1 MAETG
6 KTFIKKF
13 LGFSLV
19 TWVAFGLSFFTA
31 PLSTRLFDPSVLG
44 KINIF
49 NTYVNLFG
57 MVALI
62 GLDQAFARFYNERP
76 NNKTKGYL
84 FTFCFAITY
93 SLLFVLAILAI
104 PFSEVLSGALFD
116 EADSLLL
123 ILLFASVFCSST
135 LRYLNL
141 SYRMEQDI
149 KMFTIQG
156 ILIALFSKVLYVGVG
171 FWDPSYK
178 SALIVLSAS
187 NVLLTIIFLVIQRD
201 RFEHIREYDKHF
213 ANEMFAFAVPL
224 IPVTLLA
231 WLNSSIPQIIIQKT
245 MDYYCIG
252 IFSSAMALAN
262 LILVI
267 QSGFNTFW
275 VPYTYENYKTQT
287 GQFFKVHRYLVC
299 VLTIFAL
306 LIVSSQDLIFLLL
319 GEKYRAAKAFFP
331 FLILG
336 PVCYVI
342 GEVIG
347 VGIEIAKKTYL
358 KLYVFIA
365 SVIVNIV
372 FCYILGHLFSIA
384 GIAIATSIAA
394 IVAMVMKAIF
404 GEKHYKIVTNYKY
417 VIGCVFLI
425 LMSAFTTLLVKDT
438 AVRIAI
444 TVALLI
450 SSVLFYHTEIK
461 ELTRVGLSFVKK
473 DR

>member
-1 MAETG
+1 MAESG

-19 TWVAFGLSFFTA
+19 PWITFAMSFITA
-31 PLSTRLFDPSVLG
+31 PISTRLFDPSVLG

-49 NTYVNLFG
+49 NTYASLFG
-57 MVALI
+57 MFALI
-62 GLDQAFARFYNERP
+62 GLDQAFARFYIERP
-76 NNKTKGYL
+76 NNRSQGYL

-93 SLLFVLAILAI
+93 SLLFLLTILAI
-104 PFSEVLSGALFD
+104 PLSDVLSGALFD
-116 EADSLLL
+116 ESDNLLL
-123 ILLFASVFCSST
+123 ILLFISVFCSST

-141 SYRMEQDI
+141 AYRMEQDI
-149 KMFTIQG
+149 KMYTIQG
-156 ILIALFSKVLYVGVG
+156 VLMALASKVIYICVG

-178 SALIVLSAS
+178 SALIVLSIS
-187 NVLLTIIFLVIQRD
+187 NVLLTLIFLVIQRN
-201 RFEHIREYDKHF
+201 RFEFIHRYDKIF
-213 ANEMFAFAVPL
+213 ADEIFKFAIPL
-224 IPVTLLA
+224 IPVTLLT
-231 WLNSSIPQIIIQKT
+231 WVNSSLPQIIIQKS
-245 MDYYCIG
+245 MDYYYIG

-306 LIVSSQDLIFLLL
+306 MIVCSQDLIFLLL
-319 GEKYRAAKAFFP
+319 GEKYRAAKSFFP

-358 KLYVFIA
+358 KLYVFII

-372 FCYILGHLFSIA
+372 FCLILKISLGIA
-384 GIAIATSIAA
+384 GIAIATSLAA
-394 IVAMVMKAIF
+394 ISAMIMKAVF
-404 GEKHYKIVTNYKY
+404 GERHYKIVTNYKY
-417 VIGCVFLI
+417 VTACVLFI
-425 LMSAFTTLLVKDT
+425 LLSAFTTLYVEDT
-438 AVRIAI
+438 LIRISI
-444 TVALLI
+444 TVTILLI
-450 SSVLFYHTEIK
+450 SILFYRIEIK
-461 ELTRVGLSFVKK
+461 ELAKVGMSFLKK
-473 DR
+473 

>member
-19 TWVAFGLSFFTA
+19 TWIAFGLSFITA
-31 PLSTRLFDPSVLG
+31 PISTRLFDPSVLG

-49 NTYVNLFG
+49 NTYVSLFG

-62 GLDQAFARFYNERP
+62 GLDQAYARFYHERP
-76 NNKTKGYL
+76 NNKSKGYL
-84 FTFCFAITY
+84 FTFCFTITY
-93 SLLFVLAILAI
+93 SLLIIITILAI
-104 PFSEVLSGALFD
+104 PFSDNLSNALFD
-116 EADSLLL
+116 ESDNLLL
-123 ILLFASVFCSST
+123 ILLFISVFCTST

-141 SYRMEQDI
+141 SYRMEQNI
-149 KMFTIQG
+149 KMYTIQG
-156 ILIALFSKVLYVGVG
+156 VLIALFTKALYVCVG
-171 FWDPSYK
+171 FWDPTYK
-178 SALIVLSAS
+178 SALLVLTGS
-187 NVLLTIIFLVIQRD
+187 NVLLTIIFLIIQKN
-201 RFEHIREYDKHF
+201 RFEHIRGYDKHF
-213 ANEMFAFAVPL
+213 ANEMFKFAIPL

-245 MDYYCIG
+245 MDYYYVG

-262 LILVI
+262 LILIV

-275 VPYTYENYKTQT
+275 VPYTYENYKTQN

-299 VLTIFAL
+299 VLTLFAL
-306 LIVSSQDLIFLLL
+306 LIVCSQDLIFLLL
-319 GEKYRAAKAFFP
+319 GGKYRAAKAFFP

-358 KLYVFIA
+358 KLYVFIV

-372 FCYILGHLFSIA
+372 FCYILGFLIGIA
-384 GIAIATSIAA
+384 GIAIATSLAA
-394 IVAMVMKAIF
+394 ISAMIIKAVL

-417 VIGCVFLI
+417 VTVCLSLI
-425 LMSAFTTLLVKDT
+425 LLSAITTLTVENT
-438 AVRIAI
+438 TVRIII
-444 TVALLI
+444 TLI
-450 SSVLFYHTEIK
+450 ILFYSILYYRYEIK
-461 ELTRVGLSFVKK
+461 ELIRVGLSFVKK

>member
-1 MAETG
+1 MAESG
-6 KTFIKKF
+6 KSFIKKF

-57 MVALI
+57 MFALI

-76 NNKTKGYL
+76 NNRSKGYL
-84 FTFCFAITY
+84 FTFCFAVTY
-93 SLLFVLAILAI
+93 SLLFIIAILAI
-104 PFSEVLSGALFD
+104 PFSEFLSGALFD
-116 EADSLLL
+116 ETDNLLL
-123 ILLFASVFCSST
+123 ILLFVSVFCTST

-156 ILIALFSKVLYVGVG
+156 ILIAVFSKVLYVGVG
-171 FWDPSYK
+171 FWEPSYK
-178 SALIVLSAS
+178 AALMVLAAS
-187 NVLLTIIFLVIQRD
+187 NVVLTLVFLFIQGN
-201 RFEHIREYDKHF
+201 RFERIHEYDRHF
-213 ANEMFAFAVPL
+213 SSEMFKFALPL

-245 MDYYCIG
+245 MDYYYIG

-299 VLTIFAL
+299 VLTLFAL
-306 LIVSSQDLIFLLL
+306 LIVCSQDIIFLLL
-319 GEKYRAAKAFFP
+319 GAKYRAAKLFFP

-358 KLYVFIA
+358 KLYVFVA
-365 SVIVNIV
+365 SVAVNIAA
-372 FCYILGHLFSIA
+372 CYILGQFIGIA
-384 GIAIATSIAA
+384 GIAMATSLAA
-394 IVAMVMKAIF
+394 IVAMVLKAVF

-417 VIGCVFLI
+417 VSACMLFI
-425 LMSAFTTLLVKDT
+425 LLSAFATLYVKDT
-438 AVRIAI
+438 AVRISI
-444 TVALLI
+444 TTGLLLL
-450 SSVLFYHTEIK
+450 SCLFYRNEIR
-461 ELTRVGLSFVKK
+461 ELSRVGLSFIRKK
-473 DR
+473 